1 MIFIFLLLREIRS
14 EDCSEIF
21 TCPDGS
27 KISIRGNRTVFD
39 GPTVSPV
46 GSKSLVPKPLCRV
59 QNLVEELKK

>member
-1 MIFIFLLLREIRS
+1 MIFIIWLFQEITT